1 MWLLAAYVLWAISL
15 TLLGFLFRMEHF
27 SFSAIVVLA
36 TIIHLVIGLVWGLG
50 FTESK
55 IKNME
60 MAGLMLAVI
69 AVILLEVGR
78 AKS

>member
-1 MWLLAAYVLWAISL
+1 
-15 TLLGFLFRMEHF
+15 MEHF